1 MGGSYRNTASYT
13 EASVQSVFPHLDVL
27 KWTTKPNAT
36 MVKYLVDKCYANGAA
51 VMTALCSDKH
61 RMIGDLMLAKLYP
74 MVSVTPFE
82 APTAPM
88 LTITPTET
96 YPQLAL

>member
-36 MVKYLVDKCYANGAA
+36 MVKYLVNKWYANGADA
-51 VMTALCSDKH
+51 
-61 RMIGDLMLAKLYP
+61 
-74 MVSVTPFE
+74 
-82 APTAPM
+82 
-88 LTITPTET
+88 
-96 YPQLAL
+96 